1 MNLPIHTDKHAAETR
16 PVSGQNLSRRE
27 FLAASGAAAAGM
39 PALATAAQADPA
51 EALPLVIDAHAHVYS
66 EDERTYPPIEK
77 PYRPPPGSG
86 TIQHLR
92 KTLQSN
98 GVRHA
103 TAVHTFTFYRWDNRF
118 VADASRDNRDLL
130 AGVCLLN
137 PDDPESPGVLERYV
151 KESNIRGLR
160 SIPAESGRLDDPKVR
175 DLWSTAARLG
185 IVVCVLVNRD
195 KRTELESLA
204 ARYPKLPIVID
215 HCLNLA
221 AGESYDAIL
230 GDMIGLAKT
239 PNLHAKLSY
248 VVTGS
253 ALEYPFRDMHESCRQ
268 IIKAYGPGRCVW
280 GSDFPCELWCPKATY
295 AQHLRVFTHE
305 LGLDAATKRQ
315 VLGETARRLWF
326 SV

>member
-1 MNLPIHTDKHAAETR
+1 MTGKNLTR
-16 PVSGQNLSRRE
+16 RK
-27 FLAASGAAAAGM
+27 FLAASGAVGVAL
-39 PALATAAQADPA
+39 PALTSVANADPDA
-51 EALPLVIDAHAHVYS
+51 EAAPLIIDCHAHVYS
-66 EDERTYPPIEK
+66 EDEQTYPTIEK
-77 PYRPPPGSG
+77 PYRPPAGKG
-86 TIQHLR
+86 TIAHLR
-92 KTLQSN
+92 RTLRAN

-118 VADASRDNRDLL
+118 VADASRDNRDVL

-137 PDDPESPGVLERYV
+137 PDDPKSSGVLGRYV
-151 KESNIRGLR
+151 KEFNVRGLR
-160 SIPAESGRLDDPKVR
+160 SIPAGSGRLDDPKVR

-221 AGESYDAIL
+221 AGKHHDAIL
-230 GDMIGLAKT
+230 DDMIGLAKI

-248 VVTGS
+248 LVTGS
-253 ALEYPFRDMHESCRQ
+253 AQQYPFRDMHESCRQ

-305 LGLDAATKRQ
+305 LGLDAEMKRQ
-315 VLGETARRLWF
+315 ILGETPKRLWF
-326 SV
+326 AT